1 MHIAE
6 LNIGRLKYPIDD
18 PRMADFVDNLARVNA
33 MADRMPGFVWRLV
46 GDGSNG
52 GALELRPYPDPMM
65 AVNMSVWET
74 VEQLE
79 QYVWKTVHQRF
90 YNRKA
95 EWFEKMSKHYFVMWF
110 VDEGHIPTLDEAKER
125 LEHLEAHGNSDHA
138 FGWDHLEHIK
148 LWQSQRCG

>member
-6 LNIGRLKYPIDD
+6 LNIGRLKHPIDD
-18 PRMADFVDNLARVNA
+18 PRMVDFVDNLACVNA

-52 GALELRPYPDPMM
+52 GALELRPFPDPMM

-79 QYVWKTVHQRF
+79 Q
-90 YNRKA
+90 
-95 EWFEKMSKHYFVMWF
+95 
-110 VDEGHIPTLDEAKER
+110 
-125 LEHLEAHGNSDHA
+125 
-138 FGWDHLEHIK
+138 
-148 LWQSQRCG
+148 

>member
-6 LNIGRLKYPIDD
+6 LNIGRLKHPIDD

-52 GALELRPYPDPMM
+52 GALELRPFPDPMM

-95 EWFEKMSKHYFVMWF
+95 EWFEKMSKHYFVMWL
-110 VDEGHIPTLDEAKER
+110 VEEGHIPTLDEAKER
-125 LEHLEAHGNSDHA
+125 LAHLETHGNSDHA

>member
-1 MHIAE
+1 
-6 LNIGRLKYPIDD
+6 
-18 PRMADFVDNLARVNA
+18 
-33 MADRMPGFVWRLV
+33 
-46 GDGSNG
+46 
-52 GALELRPYPDPMM
+52 MM

-79 QYVWKTVHQRF
+79 KYVWQTVHQRF

-110 VDEGHIPTLDEAKER
+110 VEEGHVPTLDEAKAR
-125 LEHLEAHGNSDHA
+125 LEHLEQHGNSDFA